1 MTEQAEPTT
10 GLNELIGAGR
20 ARITEMKEVSRLS
33 DVEFEAH
40 RVVHPLTRNKATLAQ
55 FNDLLQQLSTR
66 REGGKFVVGISGL
79 VRGAGASYVAMN
91 LAAAL
96 AADYR
101 RTALLIQCNPYPTA
115 LHRMLVPFPEIG
127 LTDYLADERMHI
139 DDIVYA
145 PGVARMRVIPYGN
158 EALEP
163 QLLGGPR
170 MAELVRAARALQR
183 PLHRAGPARGAGAL
197 ERAPAAR
204 LGGQHGAGG
213 ALRHGAHARGARGH
227 RPDRRRAA
235 RGTGHEQGA
244 GMKPAATNPPQ
255 ACANSR

>member
-10 GLNELIGAGR
+10 GLNELIGANR
-20 ARITEMKEVSRLS
+20 ARITGMKEVSRLS

-40 RVVHPLTRNKATLAQ
+40 RVVHPLTRNKATLVQ
-55 FNDLLQQLSTR
+55 FNDLLQQLSAR
-66 REGGKFVVGISGL
+66 REGGNFVVGVTGL

-115 LHRMLVPFPEIG
+115 LQRMLVPFPELG

-170 MAELVRAARALQR
+170 MAEMVSAARARYSDRFIVLDLPEATALQSVH
-183 PLHRAGPARGAGAL
+183 PLLGWVDSTVLVVPYGATRTRAVREAVDRIGA
-197 ERAPAAR
+197 ER
-204 LGGQHGAGG
+204 LAGLVMNRVPG
-213 ALRHGAHARGARGH
+213 
-227 RPDRRRAA
+227 
-235 RGTGHEQGA
+235 
-244 GMKPAATNPPQ
+244 
-255 ACANSR
+255 

>member
-10 GLNELIGAGR
+10 GLNELIGANR
-20 ARITEMKEVSRLS
+20 ARITGMKEVSRLS

-40 RVVHPLTRNKATLAQ
+40 RVVHPLTRNKATLVQ
-55 FNDLLQQLSTR
+55 FNDLLQQLSAG
-66 REGGKFVVGISGL
+66 REGGNFVVGVTGL

-115 LHRMLVPFPEIG
+115 LQRMLVPFPELG

-170 MAELVRAARALQR
+170 MAEMVSAARARYSDRFIVLDLPEATALQSVH
-183 PLHRAGPARGAGAL
+183 PLLGWVDSTVLVVPYGATRTRAVREAVDRIGA
-197 ERAPAAR
+197 ER
-204 LGGQHGAGG
+204 LAGLVMNRVPG
-213 ALRHGAHARGARGH
+213 
-227 RPDRRRAA
+227 
-235 RGTGHEQGA
+235 
-244 GMKPAATNPPQ
+244 
-255 ACANSR
+255 

>member
-1 MTEQAEPTT
+1 VTEQAEPTT
-10 GLNELIGAGR
+10 GLNELIGANR
-20 ARITEMKEVSRLS
+20 ARITGMKEVSRLS

-40 RVVHPLTRNKATLAQ
+40 RVVHPLTRNKATLVQ
-55 FNDLLQQLSTR
+55 FNDLLQQLSAR
-66 REGGKFVVGISGL
+66 REGGNFVVGVTGL

-115 LHRMLVPFPEIG
+115 LQRMLVPFPELG

-170 MAELVRAARALQR
+170 MAEMVSAARARYSDRFIVLDLPEATALQSVH
-183 PLHRAGPARGAGAL
+183 PLLGWVDSTVLVVPYGATRTRAVREAVDRIGA
-197 ERAPAAR
+197 ER
-204 LGGQHGAGG
+204 LAGLVMNRVPG
-213 ALRHGAHARGARGH
+213 
-227 RPDRRRAA
+227 
-235 RGTGHEQGA
+235 
-244 GMKPAATNPPQ
+244 
-255 ACANSR
+255 

>member
-10 GLNELIGAGR
+10 GLNELIGANR
-20 ARITEMKEVSRLS
+20 ARITGMKEVSRLS

-40 RVVHPLTRNKATLAQ
+40 RVVHPLTRNKATLVQ
-55 FNDLLQQLSTR
+55 FNDLLQQLSAR
-66 REGGKFVVGISGL
+66 REGGNFVVAITGL

-115 LHRMLVPFPEIG
+115 LQRMLVPFPELG

-170 MAELVRAARALQR
+170 MAEMVSAARARYSDRFIVLDLPEATALQSVH
-183 PLHRAGPARGAGAL
+183 PLLGWVDSTVLVVPYGATRTRAVREAVDRIGA
-197 ERAPAAR
+197 ER
-204 LGGQHGAGG
+204 LAGLVMNRVPG
-213 ALRHGAHARGARGH
+213 
-227 RPDRRRAA
+227 
-235 RGTGHEQGA
+235 
-244 GMKPAATNPPQ
+244 
-255 ACANSR
+255 

>member
-1 MTEQAEPTT
+1 VTEQAEPTT
-10 GLNELIGAGR
+10 GLNELIGANR
-20 ARITEMKEVSRLS
+20 ARITGMKEVSRLS

-40 RVVHPLTRNKATLAQ
+40 RVVHPLTRNKATLVQ
-55 FNDLLQQLSTR
+55 FNDLLQQLSAG
-66 REGGKFVVGISGL
+66 REGGNFVVGVTGL

-115 LHRMLVPFPEIG
+115 LQRMLVPFPELG

-170 MAELVRAARALQR
+170 MAEMVSAARARYSDRFIVLDLPEATALQSVH
-183 PLHRAGPARGAGAL
+183 PLLGWVDSTVLVVPYGATRTRAVREAVDRIGA
-197 ERAPAAR
+197 ER
-204 LGGQHGAGG
+204 LAGLVMNRVPG
-213 ALRHGAHARGARGH
+213 
-227 RPDRRRAA
+227 
-235 RGTGHEQGA
+235 
-244 GMKPAATNPPQ
+244 
-255 ACANSR
+255 

>member
-1 MTEQAEPTT
+1 VTEQAEPTT
-10 GLNELIGAGR
+10 GLNELIGANR
-20 ARITEMKEVSRLS
+20 ARITGMMEVSRLS

-40 RVVHPLTRNKATLAQ
+40 RVVHPLTRNKATLVQ
-55 FNDLLQQLSTR
+55 FNDLLQQLSAR
-66 REGGKFVVGISGL
+66 REGGNFVVAITGL

-115 LHRMLVPFPEIG
+115 LQRMLVPFPELG

-170 MAELVRAARALQR
+170 MAEMVSAARARYSDRFIVLDLPEATALQSVH
-183 PLHRAGPARGAGAL
+183 PLLGWVDSTVLVVPYGATRTRAVREAVDRIGA
-197 ERAPAAR
+197 ER
-204 LGGQHGAGG
+204 LAGLVMNRVPG
-213 ALRHGAHARGARGH
+213 
-227 RPDRRRAA
+227 
-235 RGTGHEQGA
+235 
-244 GMKPAATNPPQ
+244 
-255 ACANSR
+255 

>member
-20 ARITEMKEVSRLS
+20 ARITGMKEVSRLS

-66 REGGKFVVGISGL
+66 REGGNFVVGISGL

-170 MAELVRAARALQR
+170 MAELVRAARARYSDRFIVLDL
-183 PLHRAGPARGAGAL
+183 P
-197 ERAPAAR
+197 EAPALSSVHPLLGWVDSTVLVVPYGTAR
-204 LGGQHGAGG
+204 TRAVREAIDRIGAER
-213 ALRHGAHARGARGH
+213 L
-227 RPDRRRAA
+227 
-235 RGTGHEQGA
+235 A
-244 GMKPAATNPPQ
+244 GLVMNRVPG
-255 ACANSR
+255 

>member
-1 MTEQAEPTT
+1 MTTRPEPTT
-10 GLNELIGAGR
+10 GLNELIGASR

-55 FNDLLQQLSTR
+55 FNDLLQQLSAQ
-66 REGGKFVVGISGL
+66 REGGNFVVGVTGL

-91 LAAAL
+91 LTAAL

-101 RTALLIQCNPYPTA
+101 RTALLVQCNRYPTA
-115 LHRMLVPFPEIG
+115 LNGMLVPYPDIG
-127 LTDYLADERMHI
+127 LTDYLADERMSI

-158 EALEP
+158 DALEP

-170 MAELVRAARALQR
+170 MQELVHAARARYSDRFIVLDL
-183 PLHRAGPARGAGAL
+183 P
-197 ERAPAAR
+197 EAPA
-204 LGGQHGAGG
+204 LGSVHPLLGWVDSTVLVVPYA
-213 ALRHGAHARGARGH
+213 
-227 RPDRRRAA
+227 AA
-235 RGTGHEQGA
+235 RTRAVREAVDRIGA
-244 GMKPAATNPPQ
+244 ERLAGLVMNRVPG
-255 ACANSR
+255 

>member
-1 MTEQAEPTT
+1 MTTRPEPTT
-10 GLNELIGAGR
+10 GLNELIGASR

-55 FNDLLQQLSTR
+55 FNDLLQQLSAQ
-66 REGGKFVVGISGL
+66 REGGNFVVGVTGL

-101 RTALLIQCNPYPTA
+101 RTALLVQCNRYPTA
-115 LHRMLVPFPEIG
+115 LNGMLVPYPDIG
-127 LTDYLADERMHI
+127 LTDYLADERMSI

-158 EALEP
+158 DALEP

-170 MAELVRAARALQR
+170 MQELVHAARARYSDRFIVLDL
-183 PLHRAGPARGAGAL
+183 P
-197 ERAPAAR
+197 EAPA
-204 LGGQHGAGG
+204 LGSVHPLLGWVDSTVLVVPYA
-213 ALRHGAHARGARGH
+213 
-227 RPDRRRAA
+227 AA
-235 RGTGHEQGA
+235 RTRAVREAVDRIGA
-244 GMKPAATNPPQ
+244 ERLAGLVMNRVPG
-255 ACANSR
+255 

>member
-1 MTEQAEPTT
+1 MIKPPEATT
-10 GLNELIGAGR
+10 GLNELIGANR

-55 FNDLLQQLSTR
+55 FNDLLQQLSAQ
-66 REGGKFVVGISGL
+66 REGGNFVVGVTGL

-115 LHRMLVPFPEIG
+115 LHRMLVPYPDIG

-139 DDIVYA
+139 DEIVYA

-158 EALEP
+158 ENLEP

-170 MAELVRAARALQR
+170 MQELVRAARARYSDRFIVLDL
-183 PLHRAGPARGAGAL
+183 PEAPAL
-197 ERAPAAR
+197 ESVHPLLGWVDSTALVVPYGAAR
-204 LGGQHGAGG
+204 TRAVREAVDRIGAER
-213 ALRHGAHARGARGH
+213 L
-227 RPDRRRAA
+227 
-235 RGTGHEQGA
+235 A
-244 GMKPAATNPPQ
+244 GLIMNRVPG
-255 ACANSR
+255 

>member
-10 GLNELIGAGR
+10 GLNELIGANR
-20 ARITEMKEVSRLS
+20 ARITGMMEVSRLS

-40 RVVHPLTRNKATLAQ
+40 RVVHPLTRNKATLVQ
-55 FNDLLQQLSTR
+55 FNDLLQQLSAR
-66 REGGKFVVGISGL
+66 REGGNFVVAITGL

-115 LHRMLVPFPEIG
+115 LQRMLVPFPELG

-170 MAELVRAARALQR
+170 MAEMVSAARARYSDRFIVLDLPEATALQSVH
-183 PLHRAGPARGAGAL
+183 PLLGWVDSTVLVVPYGATRTRAVREAVDRIGA
-197 ERAPAAR
+197 ER
-204 LGGQHGAGG
+204 LAGLVMNRVPG
-213 ALRHGAHARGARGH
+213 
-227 RPDRRRAA
+227 
-235 RGTGHEQGA
+235 
-244 GMKPAATNPPQ
+244 
-255 ACANSR
+255 